1 MINRRIFYF
10 STTLSIPRGQRGE
23 SILLPLLL
31 GSCLLKEISPFTF
44 LRHFYHEN
52 PKRFFVLQIL
62 DAKPKR
68 FFVIYIYSF
77 HMMGLY
83 IRISI
88 RVHHLRLLS
97 RSFNRKFLSK
107 NRVPSF
113 RGLIFH
119 SVSKRKRGG
128 EGREETR
135 MERSQRS
142 KPSSIRHPWENR
154 SSPSN
159 GERLFSFSNF
169 AAKLLKLRTPETL
182 LKGKKGIEERF
193 LGCEGKRK
201 KRNGK
206 REKKA
211 RKRGRGR
218 SEAAGDG
225 RVKYTSHGCKSAARL
240 ISAFLAPKIFAPLS
254 APA

>member
-1 MINRRIFYF
+1 
-10 STTLSIPRGQRGE
+10 
-23 SILLPLLL
+23 
-31 GSCLLKEISPFTF
+31 
-44 LRHFYHEN
+44 
-52 PKRFFVLQIL
+52 
-62 DAKPKR
+62 
-68 FFVIYIYSF
+68 
-77 HMMGLY
+77 
-83 IRISI
+83 
-88 RVHHLRLLS
+88 
-97 RSFNRKFLSK
+97 
-107 NRVPSF
+107 
-113 RGLIFH
+113 
-119 SVSKRKRGG
+119 
-128 EGREETR
+128 

-154 SSPSN
+154 SSSSN
-159 GERLFSFSNF
+159 GERLFSFP
-169 AAKLLKLRTPETL
+169 AKLLKLRTPETL

-254 APA
+254 ALA

>member
-1 MINRRIFYF
+1 MDGKEPKIETFID
-10 STTLSIPRGQRGE
+10 SSSVGE
-23 SILLPLLL
+23 SIL
-31 GSCLLKEISPFTF
+31 TF
-44 LRHFYHEN
+44 E
-52 PKRFFVLQIL
+52 
-62 DAKPKR
+62 
-68 FFVIYIYSF
+68 
-77 HMMGLY
+77 
-83 IRISI
+83 
-88 RVHHLRLLS
+88 
-97 RSFNRKFLSK
+97 
-107 NRVPSF
+107 
-113 RGLIFH
+113 RGTIILIF
-119 SVSKRKRGG
+119 
-128 EGREETR
+128 EF
-135 MERSQRS
+135 
-142 KPSSIRHPWENR
+142 P
-154 SSPSN
+154 
-159 GERLFSFSNF
+159 
-169 AAKLLKLRTPETL
+169 AKLLKLCTPETF